1 MKQIHYNK
9 ILYLTIIPLFLSLF
23 GMRTSYYE
31 FIIPFIMLI
40 TYVLLFKV
48 LNSDDFNENEIGNL
62 FYFFVFFT
70 FFLVIHIYVAR
81 VNTVLNE
88 GYLVI
93 ATYNG
98 KTHTTDK
105 RSCRFVY
112 DYKDINGEMQRAFI
126 DVTNEKYDRN
136 KYPTRDSSGIIK
148 SILYV
153 TEKDCH
159 LYKDDYVST
168 KDIEKFK
175 YPVTVINRDIE
186 LGNDSYEYAKYERDI
201 AYKYYGLNIVQIATS
216 YDNNTIVFTKLNGE
230 KDFISKKNNPTD
242 TFLVYSNINP
252 DFYDGWHI
260 HSHSTKNIA
269 KVKESGYGYLF
280 RGKIYS
286 AAETEKYWN
295 IIEQYKL
302 RN

>member
-1 MKQIHYNK
+1 M
-9 ILYLTIIPLFLSLF
+9 
-23 GMRTSYYE
+23 
-31 FIIPFIMLI
+31 
-40 TYVLLFKV
+40 
-48 LNSDDFNENEIGNL
+48 
-62 FYFFVFFT
+62 
-70 FFLVIHIYVAR
+70 
-81 VNTVLNE
+81 
-88 GYLVI
+88 
-93 ATYNG
+93 
-98 KTHTTDK
+98 
-105 RSCRFVY
+105 
-112 DYKDINGEMQRAFI
+112 
-126 DVTNEKYDRN
+126 
-136 KYPTRDSSGIIK
+136 
-148 SILYV
+148 
-153 TEKDCH
+153 
-159 LYKDDYVST
+159 YKDDYVSA
-168 KDIEKFK
+168 KDIEKYK
-175 YPVTVINRDIE
+175 YPVKIINKEVE

-252 DFYDGWHI
+252 EFYDGWHI

-302 RN
+302 RQ

>member
-1 MKQIHYNK
+1 MLNEVFKAHKLMEDKTKNIYYLFVGFTF
-9 ILYLTIIPLFLSLF
+9 ILYLHITWASKNTIFTEGYF
-23 GMRTSYYE
+23 VVASYY
-31 FIIPFIMLI
+31 
-40 TYVLLFKV
+40 
-48 LNSDDFNENEIGNL
+48 
-62 FYFFVFFT
+62 
-70 FFLVIHIYVAR
+70 
-81 VNTVLNE
+81 
-88 GYLVI
+88 
-93 ATYNG
+93 G
-98 KTHTTDK
+98 KTGSRTN
-105 RSCRFVY
+105 RFIYNYIDVCG
-112 DYKDINGEMQRAFI
+112 DLQRAFI
-126 DVTNEKYDRN
+126 NVSYDKYCSTM
-136 KYPTRDSSGIIK
+136 YPEQDQSGIIK
-148 SILYV
+148 SIIYI
-153 TEKDCH
+153 TENDCYIH
-159 LYKDDYVST
+159 KEKPTV
-168 KDIEKFK
+168 KDIEKYN
-175 YPVTVINRDIE
+175 YPVTVINRDFE

-252 DFYDGWHI
+252 EFYDGWHI

-302 RN
+302 RTLTSKP

>member
-1 MKQIHYNK
+1 MKYYNL
-9 ILYLTIIPLFLSLF
+9 ILYVTIALLLISIFCIHKWYHSFLILV
-23 GMRTSYYE
+23 
-31 FIIPFIMLI
+31 ILLI
-40 TYVLLFKV
+40 TYFLLFKV
-48 LNSDDFNENEIGNL
+48 FNFTEFNKKEMNKYLHL
-62 FYFFVFFT
+62 FVGYT
-70 FFLVIHIYVAR
+70 FLLYLHIVGAQQT
-81 VNTVLNE
+81 TVYTE
-88 GYLVI
+88 GYFVV
-93 ATYNG
+93 ASYYG
-98 KTHTTDK
+98 KTGSRTN
-105 RSCRFVY
+105 RFIYNYIDVRG
-112 DYKDINGEMQRAFI
+112 DLQRAFI
-126 DVTNEKYDRN
+126 NVSYDKYCSTM
-136 KYPTRDSSGIIK
+136 YPEQDQSGIIK
-148 SILYV
+148 SIIYI
-153 TEKDCH
+153 TENDCYIH
-159 LYKDDYVST
+159 KEKPTV
-168 KDIEKFK
+168 KDIEKFN